1 MSSTTEYAGLLL
13 VDPLGADSAMSGSS
27 WVESQA
33 GIAPTSNMQIIDAL
47 LKQKASFTVKTA
59 DEWSTDTTTILRAND
74 FGVVSDTGEVRRG
87 DGIHAW
93 GELTTFDPGNASG
106 KVDKVLGAVGHLVQ
120 FANDGA
126 IADSGKKIDDFAS
139 ATHTHGNLT
148 NDGKLG
154 SVADQVAVTDTG
166 GALITKSAAEMRTLL
181 DVPQSDSKQDK
192 ITVQGIVKGDGA
204 GGVSAAQSGVDFAL
218 PATLYTAILTA
229 AGWNNK
235 SQTVSVAGV
244 TANNVVLVQV
254 QADSSQAYRMAKVMA
269 DATQVAGQLTF
280 SCTTTPTV
288 DLTVMIIV
296 LG

>member
-59 DEWSTDTTTILRAND
+59 AEWSADTTTMLRAND

-87 DGIHAW
+87 DGIHTW

-166 GALITKSAAEMRTLL
+166 GALITKSAVEMRTLL

-218 PATLYTAILTA
+218 PATLYTATLTV
-229 AGWNNK
+229 AGWSDK
-235 SQTVSVAGV
+235 SQTVTVTGV
-244 TANNVVLVQV
+244 TTTNNILVMPQKASSEDYYTAEV
-254 QADSSQAYRMAKVMA
+254 EAIAQATDS
-269 DATQVAGQLTF
+269 LTF
-280 SCTTTPTV
+280 VCETVPTV
-288 DLTVMIIV
+288 ALIVDIII

>member
-59 DEWSTDTTTILRAND
+59 AEWSADTTTMLRAND

-87 DGIHAW
+87 DGIHTW

-204 GGVSAAQSGVDFAL
+204 GGVSAAQSGVDLAV
-218 PATLYTAILTA
+218 PATLYTATLTV
-229 AGWNNK
+229 AGWSNK
-235 SQTVSVAGV
+235 SQTVTVTGV
-244 TANNVVLVQV
+244 TTTNNILVMPQKASSEDYYTAEVEAIV
-254 QADSSQAYRMAKVMA
+254 QATDS
-269 DATQVAGQLTF
+269 LTF
-280 SCTTTPTV
+280 ACETVPTV
-288 DLTVMIIV
+288 ALIVDIII

>member
-59 DEWSTDTTTILRAND
+59 AEWSADTTTMLRAND

-87 DGIHAW
+87 DGIHTW

-106 KVDKVLGAVGHLVQ
+106 KVDKVPGAVGHLVQ

-139 ATHTHGNLT
+139 ATHKHGNLT

-218 PATLYTAILTA
+218 PATLYTATLTV
-229 AGWNNK
+229 AGWSDK
-235 SQTVSVAGV
+235 SQTVTVTGV
-244 TANNVVLVQV
+244 TTTNNILVMPQKASSEDYYTAEVEAIV
-254 QADSSQAYRMAKVMA
+254 QAPDS
-269 DATQVAGQLTF
+269 LTF
-280 SCTTTPTV
+280 ACETVPTV
-288 DLTVMIIV
+288 ALIVDIII

>member
-59 DEWSTDTTTILRAND
+59 AEWSADTTTMLRAND

-87 DGIHAW
+87 DGIHTW

-192 ITVQGIVKGDGA
+192 ITVQGSVKGDGA

-218 PATLYTAILTA
+218 PATLYTATLTV
-229 AGWNNK
+229 AGWSDK
-235 SQTVSVAGV
+235 SQTVTVTGV
-244 TANNVVLVQV
+244 TTTNNILVMPQKASSEDYYTAEVEAIV
-254 QADSSQAYRMAKVMA
+254 QATDS
-269 DATQVAGQLTF
+269 LTF
-280 SCTTTPTV
+280 ACETVPTV
-288 DLTVMIIV
+288 ALIVDIII

>member
-59 DEWSTDTTTILRAND
+59 AEWSADTTTMLRAND

-87 DGIHAW
+87 DGIHTW

-120 FANDGA
+120 FATDGA

-218 PATLYTAILTA
+218 PATLYTATLTV
-229 AGWNNK
+229 AGWSDK
-235 SQTVSVAGV
+235 SQTVTVTGV
-244 TANNVVLVQV
+244 TTTNNILVMPQKASSEDYYTAEVEAIV
-254 QADSSQAYRMAKVMA
+254 QATDS
-269 DATQVAGQLTF
+269 LTF
-280 SCTTTPTV
+280 ACETVPTV
-288 DLTVMIIV
+288 ALIVDIII

>member
-1 MSSTTEYAGLLL
+1 MSSTSEYAALMLF
-13 VDPLGADSAMSGSS
+13 DPLGSDGDMTGSTF
-27 WVESQA
+27 VENLA
-33 GIAPTSNMQIIDAL
+33 GAASTSNMQIIDAL

-59 DEWSTDTTTILRAND
+59 AEWSADTTTMLRAND

-87 DGIHAW
+87 DGIHTW

-218 PATLYTAILTA
+218 PATLYTATLTA

-235 SQTVSVAGV
+235 SQTVSVTGV
-244 TANNVVLVQV
+244 TTTNNILVMPQKASSEDYYTAEVEAIV
-254 QADSSQAYRMAKVMA
+254 QAPDS
-269 DATQVAGQLTF
+269 LTF
-280 SCTTTPTV
+280 ACETVPTV
-288 DLTVMIIV
+288 ALIVDIII

>member
-59 DEWSTDTTTILRAND
+59 AEWSADTTTMLRAND

-87 DGIHAW
+87 DGIHTW

-218 PATLYTAILTA
+218 PATLYAATLTV
-229 AGWNNK
+229 AGWSDK
-235 SQTVSVAGV
+235 SQTVTVTGV
-244 TANNVVLVQV
+244 TTTNNILVMPQKASSEDYYTAEVEAIV
-254 QADSSQAYRMAKVMA
+254 QATDS
-269 DATQVAGQLTF
+269 LTF
-280 SCTTTPTV
+280 ACETVPTV
-288 DLTVMIIV
+288 ALIVDIII

>member
-13 VDPLGADSAMSGSS
+13 VDPLGADSTMSGSS

-33 GIAPTSNMQIIDAL
+33 GIVPTSNMQIIDAL

-59 DEWSTDTTTILRAND
+59 DEWSADTTTILRAND

-93 GELTTFDPGNASG
+93 SELSTFDPGNASG
-106 KVDKVLGAVGHLVQ
+106 KVDKVLGAVGHLMQ

-154 SVADQVAVTDTG
+154 SAADQVAVTGTG
-166 GALITKSAAEMRTLL
+166 GALTTKSAAEMRTLL

-218 PATLYTAILTA
+218 PATLYTATLTA
-229 AGWNNK
+229 DGWTDK

-244 TANNVVLVQV
+244 TANNVVLVQA
-254 QADSSQAYRMAKVMA
+254 QADSSQAYRVAKVMA

>member
-1 MSSTTEYAGLLL
+1 MSSTSEYAALMLF
-13 VDPLGADSAMSGSS
+13 DPLGSDGDMTGSTF
-27 WVESQA
+27 VENLA
-33 GIAPTSNMQIIDAL
+33 GAASTSNMQIIDAL

-59 DEWSTDTTTILRAND
+59 AEWSADTTTMLRAND

-87 DGIHAW
+87 DGIHTW

-120 FANDGA
+120 FATDGA

-218 PATLYTAILTA
+218 PATLYTATLTA

-235 SQTVSVAGV
+235 SQTVSVTGVTTTNNILVMPQKASSEDYYTAGV
-244 TANNVVLVQV
+244 EAIA
-254 QADSSQAYRMAKVMA
+254 QATDS
-269 DATQVAGQLTF
+269 LTF
-280 SCTTTPTV
+280 ACETVPTAALIV
-288 DLTVMIIV
+288 EIII

>member
-59 DEWSTDTTTILRAND
+59 DEWSADTTTILRAND

-87 DGIHAW
+87 DGIHTW

-126 IADSGKKIDDFAS
+126 IADSGKKINDFAS

-218 PATLYTAILTA
+218 PATLYTATLPV
-229 AGWNNK
+229 AGWSDK
-235 SQTVSVAGV
+235 SQTVTVTGV
-244 TANNVVLVQV
+244 TTTNNILVMPQKASSEDYYTAEVEAIV
-254 QADSSQAYRMAKVMA
+254 QATDS
-269 DATQVAGQLTF
+269 LTF
-280 SCTTTPTV
+280 VCETVPTAA
-288 DLTVMIIV
+288 
-296 LG
+296 